1 MCGPPLLY
9 LEKCGHKMTPR
20 FPAPGNTSIYLSIRD
35 KSKACLMRAL
45 LLFIGIPYKI
55 TLRMIRFV
63 MKVCQNASLT
73 LVVVQI

>member
-1 MCGPPLLY
+1 MRMASTPIQSAIDSNSV
-9 LEKCGHKMTPR
+9 KMVV
-20 FPAPGNTSIYLSIRD
+20 SIYSTEYRD
-35 KSKACLMRAL
+35 KSRACLMRAL

-63 MKVCQNASLT
+63 MKVCRNASLT